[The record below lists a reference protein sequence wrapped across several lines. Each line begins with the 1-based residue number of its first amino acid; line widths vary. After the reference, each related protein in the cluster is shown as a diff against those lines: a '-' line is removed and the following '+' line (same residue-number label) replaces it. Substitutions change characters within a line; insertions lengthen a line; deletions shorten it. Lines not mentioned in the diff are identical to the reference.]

1 VEERGGR
8 KDLVRFCM
16 ERYGTSDLVE
26 CAFKIV
32 AEEYRKAWRREG

>member
-1 VEERGGR
+1 MEEGG
-8 KDLVRFCM
+8 KESLARFCM
-16 ERYGTSDLVE
+16 ERYGTCDLVE